1 MINIHVIG
9 LGGTGSWFM
18 NLMTRDRKMINNSF
32 DLFDFDIIESKN
44 VSRQD
49 FSNKQIGLFKVQGVA
64 YVGNK
69 YDQFATEFKIAR
81 HPTKYSPN
89 NVPDLVVSCIDTIK
103 GRNEIFKKILK
114 ISKVSGKRIVL
125 LDSGNEDSYGQ
136 VMINIIEPD
145 VVRTTKQYIA
155 LLNRPQSEVRGN
167 GNVSCVDFEEQ
178 TATINFHQ
186 AATLQYIIQ
195 NINLNVVNPNV
206 IFTGSFLNATADI
219 VVNKHATILSKLNKR
234 EK

>member
-18 NLMTRDRKMINNSF
+18 NLVTRDKKMINNSF
-32 DLFDFDIIESKN
+32 DLFDFDIIETKN
-44 VSRQD
+44 VLRQD
-49 FSNKQIGLFKVQGVA
+49 FKHTQVGLYKVQGVV
-64 YVGNK
+64 YINRYSTNV
-69 YDQFATEFKIAR
+69 DEFRIAR

-103 GRNEIFKKILK
+103 GRNEIFRKLLK
-114 ISKVSGKRIVL
+114 ISKLSGKRIVL

-145 VVRTTKQYIA
+145 TVRTTKQYIE

-167 GNVSCVDFEEQ
+167 GNISCVDFEEQ

-186 AATLQYIIQ
+186 AAALQYIIR
-195 NINLNVVNPNV
+195 NINLNTVNPNV
-206 IFTGSFLNATADI
+206 IFTGSFLNAASSV

-234 EK
+234 KK